1 MGTPMIQLDERVVAK
16 NTGSKTHVHASVARA
31 IVQSLCPYAAE
42 SERIHRRVRR
52 RNWIRL
58 AGSTPY
64 SHGSFLPR
72 TNTSLARE
80 AHDLYTFATRTQGLW
95 KDPMPVWTDSL
106 PLQRMYANQR
116 FENLRD
122 SIRTLLASITL
133 SNVSFVQGVVNPAD
147 YWSRPAS
154 SLSHTARD
162 TAVLLGN
169 TIMERPP
176 GTIRPASD
184 VQLLPGQPP
193 VTRRETTCRRKRL
206 LGPPVNSRPSK
217 IRALNVSPRDP

>member
-1 MGTPMIQLDERVVAK
+1 
-16 NTGSKTHVHASVARA
+16 
-31 IVQSLCPYAAE
+31 
-42 SERIHRRVRR
+42 
-52 RNWIRL
+52 
-58 AGSTPY
+58 
-64 SHGSFLPR
+64 
-72 TNTSLARE
+72 
-80 AHDLYTFATRTQGLW
+80 
-95 KDPMPVWTDSL
+95 MPVWTDSL